1 MAALNYIMVYNRQA
15 APGKYILKRLT
26 LLTVLFFSA
35 SNLRAQLKVSF
46 VNVGQGDA
54 IYIEFPNGKNA
65 LIDGG
70 PSGELI
76 DNFLK
81 SKGVTKID
89 YVALT
94 HPHSDHY
101 RGLKKVFTNY
111 QVNNYYDTKAENVDA
126 LGDNNLR
133 DLAASEPG
141 CTTHYPKPGDILNWD
156 SKVTVKVFNACF
168 EPVQIHENEETNNCS
183 LVMRLYYNGNGIL
196 LTGDANSEIESVML
210 SHFKS
215 GLQSNILKVGHHGS
229 RTSTSDAFL
238 ARVRPDYAFISVGID
253 NNYGHPHQEALDRL
267 KNAGAKIYLT
277 TDGTQSVTIPAPK
290 PGQSSSPVAP
300 IFNGTIRTEEQKLAD
315 ITLTWTPDGHMEAGP
330 DSPAMTQLLEYAAP

>member
-1 MAALNYIMVYNRQA
+1 MYKLPVFLAA
-15 APGKYILKRLT
+15 IL
-26 LLTVLFFSA
+26 FAS
-35 SNLRAQLKVSF
+35 SNLWAQLKVSV

-54 IYIEFPNGKNA
+54 IYIELPNGKNA

-70 PSGELI
+70 PSGVLI

-111 QVNNYYDTKAENVDA
+111 QVSNYYDTRAENVDA
-126 LGDNNLR
+126 AGDNNLR
-133 DLAASEPG
+133 ELAAVEPG

-156 SKVTVKVFNACF
+156 PKVTVKVFNACWQ
-168 EPVQIHENEETNNCS
+168 PVQIRENDETNNCS
-183 LVMRLYYNGNGIL
+183 LVIRLYYNGNGVL
-196 LTGDANSEIESVML
+196 LTGDANSEIEAEML

-238 ARVRPDYAFISVGID
+238 ARVRPDYAFISVGLN
-253 NNYGHPHQEALDRL
+253 NNYGHPHQEALARL
-267 KNAGAKIYLT
+267 RNAGAKIYLT
-277 TDGTQSVTIPAPK
+277 TAGTQSFTIPAPGKEMLGPVK
-290 PGQSSSPVAP
+290 PMINEEPAATAEKSSEARFADVA
-300 IFNGTIRTEEQKLAD
+300 
-315 ITLTWTPDGHMEAGP
+315 LTWDPAELDNAK
-330 DSPAMTQLLEYAAP
+330 SPALEQLKEAVIK